1 MKPTSIIFLIVAVA
15 LVIGGFTTAGVAK
28 QMAATNGIDLS
39 ITSSEG
45 SSPIVTSHNYGADNI
60 GKIQVDARDATV
72 TVIGGADTP
81 YVELVNFTEGMYE
94 LSAAN
99 RVLVIKEGADF
110 TSLSGIASLVT
121 NFKGLRS
128 FVNYYNMRNLEKRV
142 NIYICNEFPVNAV
155 EISLGT
161 GDVTVNNITA
171 SSDISIDIGEG
182 TLTMTDINTTS
193 SVEVNIGNGNAE
205 LDNCYIEQMTV
216 SIGEGEVNAKAK
228 INRLDADIDTGDF
241 VYDFSG
247 SLGFINTKLFTSSGS
262 IILNGEKIGGFR
274 ETSDV
279 STQNIID
286 ISIGVG
292 DIIINT
298 N

>member
-15 LVIGGFTTAGVAK
+15 LVIGGLTTAGVAK
-28 QMAATNGIDLS
+28 QMAAANRIDLS

-193 SVEVNIGNGNAE
+193 SVEVNIGYGNAE